1 MPELPDVAGVEVAVG
16 DGLRRRRFVF
26 VVAQHYVAALHADF
40 ALAVFVGVV
49 NADFRLGQRQPD
61 RLVVVEAGTVDGN
74 ERPAL
79 GDAVAVDE
87 RDADAVEK
95 VGQEGLERRAAADD
109 AQQLAAERRRDRLE
123 QLLAHIDAHLEHR
136 VGYLDQLAQHAGLAR
151 LLRLVPDAAV
161 NLFHKQRHEL
171 HLGRLV
177 DLEVGQ
183 NAAQA
188 LVDADRHPVMEH
200 RQQPAGRF
208 VGMVIGQHR
217 KADVGD
223 FHQLLRLHNVEQQR
237 VRRQHHALAFARRAG
252 GEQQLLE
259 DIIVDGRFGEPLVA
273 AREQLAALFGQRVGR
288 VPAFPLRRRAETD
301 DRFQLRQRRQQ
312 PVELGF

>member
-1 MPELPDVAGVEVAVG
+1 MPSSSPPNVDVTE
-16 DGLRRRRFVF
+16 
-26 VVAQHYVAALHADF
+26 
-40 ALAVFVGVV
+40 
-49 NADFRLGQRQPD
+49 
-61 RLVVVEAGTVDGN
+61 
-74 ERPAL
+74 
-79 GDAVAVDE
+79 
-87 RDADAVEK
+87 
-95 VGQEGLERRAAADD
+95 
-109 AQQLAAERRRDRLE
+109 LE

-273 AREQLAALFGQRVGR
+273 RPRAARGPFR
-288 VPAFPLRRRAETD
+288 PARRPRTGLPPPPACETD